1 MSNTIEGP
9 TAANTNAEFESV
21 SEPFFYSEDQQPDQI
36 YLEAVLPRVRDPTLI
51 PFNTRVLNPVKY
63 AEQTEN
69 GFHPVTKNPNAY
81 VYDNTNKY
89 FQPQNF

>member
-1 MSNTIEGP
+1 MSNTIEG
-9 TAANTNAEFESV
+9 ANAVNDNANFESV
-21 SEPFFYSEDQQPDQI
+21 SQPFFYSEDEQPAQV

-51 PFNTRVLNPVKY
+51 PFNTRALNPVKY
-63 AEQTEN
+63 EEQTD

-81 VYDNTNKY
+81 VYDNTDRY

>member
-1 MSNTIEGP
+1 MAETIEGS

-21 SEPFFYSEDQQPDQI
+21 SDPFFYDEDEQPDQI
-36 YLEAVLPRVRDPTLI
+36 YLEAVLPRVRDPTLT
-51 PFNTRVLNPVKY
+51 PFNTRALNPVKY
-63 AEQTEN
+63 DEQVD

>member
-1 MSNTIEGP
+1 MSNTIEG
-9 TAANTNAEFESV
+9 ANAVNDNANFESV
-21 SEPFFYSEDQQPDQI
+21 SQPFFYSEDEQPAQV

-51 PFNTRVLNPVKY
+51 PFNTRALNPVKY
-63 AEQTEN
+63 EEQIEN

-81 VYDNTNKY
+81 VYDNTDRY